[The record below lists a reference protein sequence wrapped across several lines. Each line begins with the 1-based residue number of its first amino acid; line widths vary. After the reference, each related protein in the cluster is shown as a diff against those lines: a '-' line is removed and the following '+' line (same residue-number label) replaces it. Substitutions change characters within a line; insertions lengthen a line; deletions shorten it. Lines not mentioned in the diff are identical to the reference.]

1 MSFEGFLKVL
11 KPMFKMTNWK
21 DAPTSVALNWITKA
35 VMHWRDPQRG
45 SWYTDHVTPTSE
57 FSTDIGE
64 LAIKSQMVTH
74 VNRAQPLHSI
84 RWLRKVVRGPD
95 EVRCGDWII
104 VRQAGR
110 AGLACQVLSMM
121 ECVPRGGRFAVIR
134 LWCAGVQIRD
144 DSVTGDILAD
154 KNEPLRRKI
163 VQFESVHVQVVSR
176 VETASCIQF
185 H

>member
-1 MSFEGFLKVL
+1 
-11 KPMFKMTNWK
+11 
-21 DAPTSVALNWITKA
+21 
-35 VMHWRDPQRG
+35 MHWRDPRRG

-57 FSTDIGE
+57 FSTDIDE
-64 LAIKSQMVTH
+64 LAKKSEMVKH
-74 VNRAQPLHSI
+74 MNEAQPLHSI

-95 EVRCGDWII
+95 EVRCGNWII

-110 AGLACQVLSMM
+110 AGLACLVQSMM
-121 ECVPRGGRFAVIR
+121 ECMPRGGRFSVIR

-144 DSVTGDILAD
+144 DSVTGDISAD
-154 KNEPLRRKI
+154 KNEPLRRKM

-176 VETASCIQF
+176 VETPSCIQF